1 MSRPAPITKRPLLDN
16 DDAARLEDLFK
27 VLAND
32 TRLRIL
38 HTLLRASEATVGEVA
53 HAVEMST
60 QAVSNQLQR
69 MGDRGIVS
77 ARRDGNHIHYR
88 VVDPCI
94 EGLMTLG
101 VCLIEEQLHRARQ
114 RP

>member
-1 MSRPAPITKRPLLDN
+1 MSRPAPIIKRSLLGH

-69 MGDRGIVS
+69 MADRGIVA

-88 VVDPCI
+88 VVDPCVD
-94 EGLMTLG
+94 GLMSLG
-101 VCLIEEQLHRARQ
+101 LCLIEERTC
-114 RP
+114 